1 MSYHLTKEV
10 TIKPT
15 QGQQIIRNCS
25 KCGGKSTYINTES
38 FRVNANG
45 NAIDIWL
52 IYQCERCKTTYNLSI
67 HERIRPKSLPLEEYE
82 EYLSNNQELA
92 WRVSYDGAVLK
103 RNHVEI
109 DMEKECYSME
119 VKESSEANIIEKNN
133 DSDTNIIGIDN
144 DADTNMIEQKYQQ
157 IIQIHNPYH
166 IRFRMDRILADL
178 LGRSRTEIKKWFDD
192 GKIVSQPNCKVN
204 KACVQGNINVHIL

>member
-52 IYQCERCKTTYNLSI
+52 IYQCEKCKTTYNLSI

-82 EYLSNNQELA
+82 KYISNNQELA

-119 VKESSEANIIEKNN
+119 VIESSEETATEK
-133 DSDTNIIGIDN
+133 DSDID
-144 DADTNMIEQKYQQ
+144 AIKRERTYQQ
-157 IIQIHNPYH
+157 IVQISNPYRL
-166 IRFRMDRILADL
+166 RFRLDRILADL
-178 LGRSRTEIKKWFDD
+178 LGQSRTEIKRWFDE
-192 GKIVSQPNCKVN
+192 GKIVSLPDCKVN
-204 KACVQGNINVHIL
+204 KACMQDNIKVHIL

>member
-52 IYQCERCKTTYNLSI
+52 IYQCEKCKTTYNLSI

-119 VKESSEANIIEKNN
+119 VIESSEETATEK
-133 DSDTNIIGIDN
+133 DSDID
-144 DADTNMIEQKYQQ
+144 AIKRERTYQQ
-157 IIQIHNPYH
+157 LVQISNPYRL
-166 IRFRMDRILADL
+166 RFRLDRILADL
-178 LGRSRTEIKKWFDD
+178 LGQSRTEIKRWFDE
-192 GKIVSQPNCKVN
+192 GKIVSLPDCKVN
-204 KACVQGNINVHIL
+204 KACMQDNIKVHIL